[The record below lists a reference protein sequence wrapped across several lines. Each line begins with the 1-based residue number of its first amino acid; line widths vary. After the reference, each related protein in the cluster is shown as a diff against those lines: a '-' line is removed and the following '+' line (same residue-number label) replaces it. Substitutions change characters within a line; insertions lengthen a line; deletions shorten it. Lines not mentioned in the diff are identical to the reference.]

1 VIKTVFLQ
9 SLVAGILA
17 AIAANIYNQ
26 IYFFAT
32 QVDYSNIVNVG
43 SIIGLNLLVSVL
55 AGLLYLLLTKLSK
68 AKGPIIFNFLYS
80 IGSFTCVIIPIAM
93 TLPLTTP
100 FPELFPGL
108 TVPMVFFPAL
118 AWMTIDP
125 LFRKTNESQN
135 VKEITRIN

>member
-1 VIKTVFLQ
+1 LKKAIFIQ
-9 SLVAGILA
+9 ALVAGILA

-32 QVDYSNIVNVG
+32 QIDYSAIINPG
-43 SIIGLNLLVSVL
+43 SLIGLNLFISLF
-55 AGLLYLLLTKLSK
+55 AGLLYFILTSVSET
-68 AKGPIIFNFLYS
+68 KGPIIFNFVYS
-80 IGSFTCVIIPIAM
+80 VGSFACVIIPIAV

-108 TVPMVFFPAL
+108 TVPMVFFPVI

-125 LFRKTNESQN
+125 LFKKSR
-135 VKEITRIN
+135 

>member
-1 VIKTVFLQ
+1 MTKTLFIQ

-32 QVDYSNIVNVG
+32 QVDYSNIINAV
-43 SIIGLNLLVSVL
+43 SLVSINLFVSLL
-55 AGLLYLLLTKLSK
+55 AGLLYWILTTIFKN
-68 AKGPIIFNFLYS
+68 KGAIIFNFVYS
-80 IGSFTCVIIPIAM
+80 IGSFACVIIPIAIS
-93 TLPLTTP
+93 LPLSTP

-108 TVPMVFFPAL
+108 AVPMVFFPVI

-125 LFRKTNESQN
+125 LFK
-135 VKEITRIN
+135 K

>member
-1 VIKTVFLQ
+1 MTKTIFIQ

-32 QVDYSNIVNVG
+32 QVDYSNIINAA
-43 SIIGLNLLVSVL
+43 SLIGLNMGVSMA
-55 AGLLYLLLTKLSK
+55 AGLLYGLLITLFKS
-68 AKGPIIFNFLYS
+68 KGPIIFNFVYS
-80 IGSFTCVIIPIAM
+80 VGSFACVIIPIAI

-108 TVPMVFFPAL
+108 AVPMVFFPAI
-118 AWMTIDP
+118 AWLTIDP
-125 LFRKTNESQN
+125 LFK
-135 VKEITRIN
+135 K

>member
-1 VIKTVFLQ
+1 LNRKLFVQ

-32 QVDYSNIVNVG
+32 QIDYSAVLNPVSITALNIG
-43 SIIGLNLLVSVL
+43 VSL
-55 AGLLYLLLTKLSK
+55 TAGLLYWLHVVLFKD
-68 AKGPIIFNFLYS
+68 KGPVVFNFVYS
-80 IGSFTCVIIPIAM
+80 VGSFACVIIPIAF
-93 TLPLTTP
+93 TLPLSQP

-108 TVPMVFFPAL
+108 SVPMVFFPVI

-125 LFRKTNESQN
+125 LFRK
-135 VKEITRIN
+135 

>member
-1 VIKTVFLQ
+1 LNRKLFVQ

-32 QVDYSNIVNVG
+32 QIDYSAVLNPVSITALNIG
-43 SIIGLNLLVSVL
+43 VSL
-55 AGLLYLLLTKLSK
+55 AAGLLYWLHVVLFKD
-68 AKGPIIFNFLYS
+68 KGPVVFNFVYS
-80 IGSFTCVIIPIAM
+80 VGSFACVIIPIAF
-93 TLPLTTP
+93 TLPLSQP

-108 TVPMVFFPAL
+108 SVPMVFFPVI

-125 LFRKTNESQN
+125 LFRK
-135 VKEITRIN
+135 